1 MKKRKKPS
9 KGKADDPVET
19 AFLLRYQ
26 QKWTVSA
33 IAGHLAVNRK
43 TIFRWLR
50 LYADKSSR
58 YLVGTRFKKTRPRT
72 FGAETWD
79 LVKQLKDEAPAQS
92 AVAIHTSVKKH
103 LGGKCA
109 SPETIRRIL
118 RDLGLSKGGPRDRK
132 GYIKFERE
140 RPNELWQI
148 DFKGGDYFGPLG
160 KLSLLAILDDCSRFV
175 VAARWCPTQEEAH
188 VISLLREAFEHH
200 GLPNEVVSDNG
211 AQFKSLQGEH
221 ATRYCRLLAL
231 LGVKGIYHSPNH
243 PQSKGNLERWFGTV
257 MSSFVPEARVLVAT
271 RPRLTLAEFNKR
283 FGTWLEWYNTQH
295 RYVSLGR
302 RPPAKVYLE
311 HPKRVDRALTVVI
324 NWDAWVVAA
333 EERTVSKQNVV
344 SIGGKKYTLPPGHAS
359 TRVQVRKFDDRYEV
373 YEGDTLVEKFYK
385 SPGTSGADVWQ
396 ERVIS
401 TNGTFKFKKRA
412 YYVGSSHAH
421 VVVRVQVA
429 ASGKEILVYAGDA
442 LLARL
447 NISDGSAY

>member
-1 MKKRKKPS
+1 MKKHKKRS

-26 QKWTVSA
+26 QKWTVGA

-58 YLVGTRFKKTRPRT
+58 YWVGTRYKKARPRT
-72 FGAETWD
+72 YGAETRD
-79 LVKQLKDEAPAQS
+79 LVKQLKDEAPARS
-92 AVAIHTSVKKH
+92 AVAIHASMKQR
-103 LGGKCA
+103 LGETCP

-118 RDLGLSKGGPRDRK
+118 RELGLSKGSPRDRR

-148 DFKGGDYFGPLG
+148 DFKGEDHFGPLG
-160 KLSLLAILDDCSRFV
+160 KLSLIAILDDCSRFV
-175 VAARWCPTQEEAH
+175 VAARWCANQEEAH
-188 VISLLREAFEHH
+188 VIALLREAFEHY

-211 AQFKSLQGEH
+211 AQFKNFQGEP

-231 LGVKGIYHSPNH
+231 LGVRVIYHSPNH
-243 PQSKGNLERWFGTV
+243 PQSKGKLERWFGTV
-257 MSSFVPEARVLVAT
+257 MSSFVPEAKLLVAT
-271 RPRLTLAEFNKR
+271 RPRLTLAEFNKQ

-295 RYVSLGR
+295 RHVSLGR

-311 HPKRVDRALTVVI
+311 HPKRVDRALAVVV
-324 NWDAWVVAA
+324 NWNAWVVAA

-344 SIGGKKYTLPPGHAS
+344 SISGKKYTLPPGHAGM
-359 TRVQVRKFDDRYEV
+359 RVQVRKYEDRYEV
-373 YEGDTLVEKFYK
+373 YTGDTLVEKFYK
-385 SPGTSGADVWQ
+385 APGTSGTGQWQ
-396 ERVIS
+396 ERVIA
-401 TNGTFKFKKRA
+401 TNGRFKFKKRA
-412 YYVGSSHAH
+412 YTVGCAHAH
-421 VVVRVQVA
+421 VVVKVQEA
-429 ASGKEILVYAGDA
+429 ASGKEILVYAGDT